1 MSHNQ
6 KLLGKHVLVTGAAQG
21 IGEAISLKFAEEGAA
36 VIAADRNKAVVQK
49 YSNIEGVTGIEL
61 DVSDVQSVELCQQ
74 AHPNIDILV
83 NCAGIVHGGTVLD
96 CSEGDFLESMKV
108 NVGSM
113 YYTIRTFLPSML
125 EKKSGVIIN
134 IASAVAASRTTVNRF
149 AYATSKGAVVAL
161 TKSVA
166 LDFIG
171 RGITCNSISPGT
183 INTPSLEGR
192 IVAAGNSDK
201 ARAAF
206 VARQPMGRLGPAE
219 DVASVALLM
228 ASGEAGFMSGS
239 DVVIDGGFSL

>member
-1 MSHNQ
+1 MSNNK
-6 KLLGKHVLVTGAAQG
+6 KLLGKRALITGAAQG
-21 IGEAISLKFAEEGAA
+21 IGEAISLKFAEEGAV
-36 VIAADRNKAVVQK
+36 VIAADRNEMVVQK
-49 YSNIEGVTGIEL
+49 FSNIEGVTGVEL

-74 AHPNIDILV
+74 TYPDIDILV
-83 NCAGIVHGGTVLD
+83 NCAGVVHCGTVLD

-113 YYTIRTFLPSML
+113 YHTIRTFLPSML
-125 EKKSGVIIN
+125 EKNSGVIIN
-134 IASAVAASRTTVNRF
+134 IASAVAASRTAVNRF

-171 RGITCNSISPGT
+171 RGIKCNSISPGT
-183 INTPSLEGR
+183 IQTPSLEGR

-206 VARQPMGRLGPAE
+206 VTRQPMGRLGPAE
-219 DVASVALLM
+219 DVAAVALLM